1 MLHRRFL
8 DSVLKVK
15 YLLVSP
21 LSCGTT
27 TTAECSASYEH
38 TQSTPPQPTNK
49 HFKIKQKLIDI
60 CTVFDTAN
68 GHKDSDVDLE
78 DYDK

>member
-8 DSVLKVK
+8 DSVLKVM
-15 YLLVSP
+15 YLLVSA
-21 LSCGTT
+21 LSCGTILLP
-27 TTAECSASYEH
+27 SAALATNTH

-49 HFKIKQKLIDI
+49 HFKINQKLTDI

-68 GHKDSDVDLE
+68 GHKDSDVDL
-78 DYDK
+78 DK